1 MNLPKFSVNKPVT
14 ITMMTLIVMVFGL
27 ISYSRLGLDMLPDI
41 EYPVVSVVT
50 AYNGAGSEDIE
61 EMVTKPLEEVVAT
74 VKDVKEI
81 SSISQ
86 ESMSAVMI
94 EFNDGTNLDFAAQD
108 VRDKIDLIADYLPDG
123 SNQPI
128 VLKMDVGAMPIMA
141 YGITSDSI
149 GSLDLK
155 KTIEDNVKEI
165 VERVDGVASVQ
176 LRGGQERE
184 ILVKLNKP
192 QLEAYGLN
200 QKLVVQIL
208 AGENVNL
215 SGGFLEQGREEFS
228 LRTKGEY
235 SSLKEIENTV
245 LAIKGE
251 TPVYLRDVAQVTDT
265 HHEIRSYC
273 RTNKKDSIL
282 LLVNKQSG
290 SNTLKVAQAV
300 EEKMADIKKDFPVVN
315 FNLVMD
321 QSLLIEKA
329 TDSVIQSGLI
339 GGLLAILIIYLF
351 LRNFRPTLAIG
362 LAIPLSLIATFI
374 PLYLIGYTLNLMTL
388 GGLALGVGML
398 IDNSVVVIENIY
410 RHLEKSGKRQKAA
423 IIGASEV
430 GLAIAASTLT
440 TIAVFLPMALG
451 TGITGQISRGLSL
464 TIIFALLSSLFVA
477 LTLIPM
483 IASKIFK
490 KRKNIKD
497 YAQASGANRFESIK
511 MRYEKLLT
519 WSLKN
524 RAKTIVATF
533 ILFFLSLAT
542 VPFIGSEFMP
552 TSDQGMMIMGVQM
565 PVGSSLEETN
575 TTLEQIEES
584 IINIDGVETITSFVG
599 LDESSRNE
607 SVSLGLGTAGINEAQ
622 IFIKL
627 KDKGDRD
634 HSAEEIQDLARKN
647 LPQIKNL
654 EVNFMDMSG
663 VLLGGANSPVEINIF
678 GKDLDELKNISDL
691 ITKRI
696 ENIEGLRD
704 IDSTLNE
711 GKPELVINIDREK
724 ASYLGLTS
732 GQIGSTVWNSM
743 QGVVATQLREGGE
756 ETDIRVR
763 YDKSYR
769 DNIQRVENLTIITP
783 LGMQAPLKQ
792 IASISEGTGPVKIIR
807 ENQLR
812 KAAVTANV
820 FDRDVTSVV
829 NDIKTELNEYE
840 LPSGYFIEYGGSYEQ
855 MQDSFKVLAFALAL
869 GVLLVYM
876 VMASQFESL
885 IHPFIVMFEIPLA
898 FIGVGIALFITGQ
911 TLSLPSFMGII
922 MLAGIVVNN
931 AIVLID
937 YINQLRKS
945 GLDEFDALV
954 KAGGD
959 RLRPILITSLTT
971 VLGMLPMALARQEGS
986 EMMRPMAIAV
996 IGGLLAST
1004 LLTLVVIPVVY
1015 SLVEKFSKRMY
1026 VNFEKIE
1033 K

>member
-1 MNLPKFSVNKPVT
+1 
-14 ITMMTLIVMVFGL
+14 
-27 ISYSRLGLDMLPDI
+27 
-41 EYPVVSVVT
+41 
-50 AYNGAGSEDIE
+50 
-61 EMVTKPLEEVVAT
+61 
-74 VKDVKEI
+74 
-81 SSISQ
+81 
-86 ESMSAVMI
+86 
-94 EFNDGTNLDFAAQD
+94 
-108 VRDKIDLIADYLPDG
+108 
-123 SNQPI
+123 
-128 VLKMDVGAMPIMA
+128 
-141 YGITSDSI
+141 
-149 GSLDLK
+149 
-155 KTIEDNVKEI
+155 
-165 VERVDGVASVQ
+165 
-176 LRGGQERE
+176 
-184 ILVKLNKP
+184 
-192 QLEAYGLN
+192 
-200 QKLVVQIL
+200 
-208 AGENVNL
+208 
-215 SGGFLEQGREEFS
+215 
-228 LRTKGEY
+228 
-235 SSLKEIENTV
+235 
-245 LAIKGE
+245 
-251 TPVYLRDVAQVTDT
+251 
-265 HHEIRSYC
+265 
-273 RTNKKDSIL
+273 
-282 LLVNKQSG
+282 
-290 SNTLKVAQAV
+290 
-300 EEKMADIKKDFPVVN
+300 
-315 FNLVMD
+315 
-321 QSLLIEKA
+321 
-329 TDSVIQSGLI
+329 
-339 GGLLAILIIYLF
+339 
-351 LRNFRPTLAIG
+351 
-362 LAIPLSLIATFI
+362 
-374 PLYLIGYTLNLMTL
+374 
-388 GGLALGVGML
+388 
-398 IDNSVVVIENIY
+398 
-410 RHLEKSGKRQKAA
+410 
-423 IIGASEV
+423 
-430 GLAIAASTLT
+430 
-440 TIAVFLPMALG
+440 
-451 TGITGQISRGLSL
+451 
-464 TIIFALLSSLFVA
+464 
-477 LTLIPM
+477 
-483 IASKIFK
+483 
-490 KRKNIKD
+490 
-497 YAQASGANRFESIK
+497 

-575 TTLEQIEES
+575 RALEQIEES

-627 KDKGDRD
+627 KDKGDREY
-634 HSAEEIQDLARKN
+634 SAEEIQDLARKN

-663 VLLGGANSPVEINIF
+663 VLLGGANSPLEINIF

-763 YDKSYR
+763 YDRSYR
-769 DNIQRVENLTIITP
+769 DNIQKVENLTTITP
-783 LGMQAPLKQ
+783 LGAQVPLKQ

-812 KAAVTANV
+812 KAAVSANV

-829 NDIKTELNEYE
+829 NDIKTELSGYE

-869 GVLLVYM
+869 GILLVYM

-971 VLGMLPMALARQEGS
+971 ILGMLPMALARQEGS

-1026 VNFEKIE
+1026 INFEKIE